1 MIKKT
6 QLILALDVTD
16 RTEAISIS
24 GDVAN
29 YVDAIKIGYPLVLG
43 AGLKIINAISEFGP
57 VIADFKVADTPNTDR
72 LICSLAF
79 EAG

>member
-43 AGLKIINAISEFGP
+43 A
-57 VIADFKVADTPNTDR
+57 
-72 LICSLAF
+72 
-79 EAG
+79 